1 MTAFMNGIGTVVAGT
16 YASTRLSMSVPADLD
31 LINANATW
39 ELLDQQ
45 GRVWN
50 QGEPTELTSEPSQVA
65 PDQKT
70 ISAECEIA
78 VPSNLTANDAGT
90 TYQIRWTV
98 KLRSG
103 QPLYAFENFTVLPP
117 TQQAQGATDV
127 IELNGDT
134 AKVNIRLPKQYQ
146 YVEYECFKGNTK
158 LFQARS
164 ASAPMQDSDGYFYQ
178 GQVVVQEY
186 TNASLDPFNV
196 IWSYWDG
203 VQPKQRETSQM
214 FIVTPIMLDAI
225 KDMQNWLNRAYVD
238 SGMQPGTTFEPVD
251 FIKYLRLGRDQFNAA
266 VIPTNFTMTAADG
279 PIRWFW
285 IGYSCVAACRAQY
298 LAEGM
303 KAFDYAGQVVQ
314 LNIDR
319 TPFWD
324 QMAQALEAQ
333 LAEQVKPFKD
343 VLAKRGVTDGDG
355 SNMALRPGAVGSI
368 GITIHGLS
376 PVRGLYGLGS
386 PLTPYQR

>member
-1 MTAFMNGIGTVVAGT
+1 
-16 YASTRLSMSVPADLD
+16 
-31 LINANATW
+31 
-39 ELLDQQ
+39 
-45 GRVWN
+45 
-50 QGEPTELTSEPSQVA
+50 
-65 PDQKT
+65 
-70 ISAECEIA
+70 
-78 VPSNLTANDAGT
+78 
-90 TYQIRWTV
+90 
-98 KLRSG
+98 
-103 QPLYAFENFTVLPP
+103 
-117 TQQAQGATDV
+117 
-127 IELNGDT
+127 
-134 AKVNIRLPKQYQ
+134 
-146 YVEYECFKGNTK
+146 
-158 LFQARS
+158 
-164 ASAPMQDSDGYFYQ
+164 
-178 GQVVVQEY
+178 
-186 TNASLDPFNV
+186 
-196 IWSYWDG
+196 
-203 VQPKQRETSQM
+203 M

-225 KDMQNWLNRAYVD
+225 KDMQTWLNRAYVD

-333 LAEQVKPFKD
+333 LSEQVKPFKD
-343 VLAKRGVTDGDG
+343 VLAKRGVIDGDG